1 MNTSKKLVVIPADSP
16 TQIEGSPHLDIL
28 KKHAEVELYSDF
40 PSTQAE
46 KMRRVE
52 NADVLINSRSS
63 LHWSGEEFSSL
74 PKLKMMSTCS
84 VGVDGLDLDGAKKA
98 GVIICNQP
106 GSNAPFVSEH
116 AIALML
122 GVAKR
127 TSSYTAQLKAGIW
140 SYVNGVFLKG
150 KTLGIIGTGNIGKQ
164 TAEMA
169 KALGMNVIAWT
180 YNPNL
185 EWSKSTGI
193 NYVDLDELL
202 RTSDVVSL
210 HTRLSPDTEGFI
222 GQKEINSMKPG
233 AILIN
238 VGRGALID
246 TSAMVSALHSGQLG
260 GAGLDVF
267 DVEPITKDHPI
278 LDGLTE
284 LAINYFKDKVE
295 PNKKFKKPSA
305 GEKKALDN
313 LVIKLSEIKQN
324 LKPEEIQTIV
334 YATGKENGYEQNLRD
349 WFKLIY
355 EVVFGEENGPRI
367 GYFVSFFGLKETIE
381 LMKDKI
387 SNN

>member
-127 TSSYTAQLKAGIW
+127 TSSYTAQLKAGTV
-140 SYVNGVFLKG
+140 SYTHL
-150 KTLGIIGTGNIGKQ
+150 TLPT
-164 TAEMA
+164 
-169 KALGMNVIAWT
+169 KA
-180 YNPNL
+180 
-185 EWSKSTGI
+185 
-193 NYVDLDELL
+193 
-202 RTSDVVSL
+202 
-210 HTRLSPDTEGFI
+210 
-222 GQKEINSMKPG
+222 
-233 AILIN
+233 
-238 VGRGALID
+238 
-246 TSAMVSALHSGQLG
+246 
-260 GAGLDVF
+260 
-267 DVEPITKDHPI
+267 
-278 LDGLTE
+278 
-284 LAINYFKDKVE
+284 
-295 PNKKFKKPSA
+295 
-305 GEKKALDN
+305 
-313 LVIKLSEIKQN
+313 
-324 LKPEEIQTIV
+324 
-334 YATGKENGYEQNLRD
+334 
-349 WFKLIY
+349 
-355 EVVFGEENGPRI
+355 
-367 GYFVSFFGLKETIE
+367 
-381 LMKDKI
+381 
-387 SNN
+387 